1 MKSTAASPLQHKAS
15 RFDITSNVTAEMDG
29 PVSKSRKQPSSI
41 SGKAF
46 ALPFVV
52 VLVFLCY
59 LMFAVA
65 VRFQTIMA
73 RLEEVRSLW
82 PNASRE
88 LVPRYDRLND
98 FFKHA
103 EIPESVK
110 KEWESNRQEFGVSS
124 QFDRQSVASSQIEN
138 QFGIAATGS
147 SSDDLASTSS
157 EFALP
162 GISKLIEAESRRK
175 VAQNGAI
182 GWLTIQG
189 LRLKLPPIYEPL
201 NKNH

>member
-1 MKSTAASPLQHKAS
+1 M
-15 RFDITSNVTAEMDG
+15 IAETDESIQKTRRQ
-29 PVSKSRKQPSSI
+29 PVGI

-46 ALPFVV
+46 ALPFIV
-52 VLVFLCY
+52 VLVFLVY

-82 PNASRE
+82 PNASKE
-88 LVPRYDRLND
+88 LAPRYERLSGIVAN
-98 FFKHA
+98 A
-103 EIPESVK
+103 SIPESVK
-110 KEWESNRQEFGVSS
+110 KEWETDCQEFRMSS
-124 QFDRQSVASSQIEN
+124 QFDRQSIASLKIERQVKIVASDSISDES
-138 QFGIAATGS
+138 AGS
-147 SSDDLASTSS
+147 RSDFS
-157 EFALP
+157 LP

-175 VAQNGAI
+175 SAQNGAI

-201 NKNH
+201 AKAR

>member
-1 MKSTAASPLQHKAS
+1 MIAETDASIQETKKKPA
-15 RFDITSNVTAEMDG
+15 
-29 PVSKSRKQPSSI
+29 SI

-52 VLVFLCY
+52 VLIFLVY

-82 PNASRE
+82 PNASKE
-88 LVPRYDRLND
+88 LVPRYERLNG
-98 FFKHA
+98 FVA
-103 EIPESVK
+103 NASVSESVK
-110 KEWESNRQEFGVSS
+110 KEWEADWQEFGMSS
-124 QFDRQSVASSQIEN
+124 QFDRQSVASLQIESLLEM
-138 QFGIAATGS
+138 AALDLRNDDAANSGS
-147 SSDDLASTSS
+147 DFSS
-157 EFALP
+157 P

-175 VAQNGAI
+175 IAQNGAI
-182 GWLTIQG
+182 GWLTVQG

-201 NKNH
+201 AKNQ

>member
-1 MKSTAASPLQHKAS
+1 
-15 RFDITSNVTAEMDG
+15 VTAEIDG
-29 PVSKSRKQPSSI
+29 SILTSRKKPGSI

-52 VLVFLCY
+52 ILVFLCY
-59 LMFAVA
+59 LMFAIA

-88 LVPRYDRLND
+88 LVPRYERLNH
-98 FFKHA
+98 FFA
-103 EIPESVK
+103 DAAIPESVK
-110 KEWESNRQEFGVSS
+110 KEWESNLQEFGVSS
-124 QFDRQSVASSQIEN
+124 QFDRQSVASLQIEN
-138 QFGIAATGS
+138 QLGIVANSS
-147 SSDDLASTSS
+147 SSDDSARTSS

-175 VAQNGAI
+175 IAQKGAI

-189 LRLKLPPIYEPL
+189 LRLKLPPIYEPRN
-201 NKNH
+201 NKQ